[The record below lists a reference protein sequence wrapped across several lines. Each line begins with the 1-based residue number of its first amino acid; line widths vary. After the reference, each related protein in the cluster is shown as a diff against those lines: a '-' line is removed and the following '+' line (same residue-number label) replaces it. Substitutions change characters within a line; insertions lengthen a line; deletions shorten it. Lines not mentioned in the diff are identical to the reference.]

1 MRWWKRLISRLS
13 GTFLTGLLAILP
25 LIVTGAIVLWVVD
38 LLSKYL
44 GPSTV
49 LGKGL
54 AKIGV
59 VLAPDSTT
67 PYIFGWIA
75 VLVVVGSLGVFLQ
88 LGARNLF
95 SRWMERLFRSI
106 PLIGSIYGT
115 SKQVIDLF
123 EKKDDAAVQGMSAVF
138 CFYGADR
145 NLGLLA
151 LLVSPEKY
159 TIEGRDYHIVII
171 PTAPV
176 PFGGALFFVPA
187 DQIVPAKISV
197 DALMSIYVS
206 MGVTAKEFFKAPGE
220 SWKPA
225 SQENLSQLKTNGL
238 PSQIPKE

>member
-1 MRWWKRLISRLS
+1 MAWWKRLIRRLS
-13 GTFLTGLLAILP
+13 GSFLTGLLAVLP
-25 LIVTGAIVLWVVD
+25 LIVTVAIVLWVVD

-44 GPSTV
+44 GPTTV

-59 VLAPDSTT
+59 VLAPDSTV
-67 PYIFGWIA
+67 PYILGW
-75 VLVVVGSLGVFLQ
+75 VVVLAIVGTLGVFLQ
-88 LGARNLF
+88 LGARNFF
-95 SRWMERLFRSI
+95 SNLMERLFRRI

-123 EKKDDAAVQGMSAVF
+123 ERKDDVAVQGMSAVF
-138 CFYGADR
+138 CFYGSER

-151 LLVSPEKY
+151 LLVSPEKFNV
-159 TIEGRDYHIVII
+159 EGREYHIVII

-176 PFGGALFFVPA
+176 PFGGALFFVPT
-187 DQIVPAKISV
+187 DQIVQAKISV

-206 MGVTAKEFFKAPGE
+206 MGVTAKEFLKAPGS

-225 SQENLSQLKTNGL
+225 TGDDVSNLKGST
-238 PSQIPKE
+238 